1 MPVRVL
7 VVPGSFRSGSLNTR
21 LAGLATKK
29 LALRGA
35 DVTRISLGDY
45 ALPIYDGDLEER
57 EGVPANAKA
66 LARHFTAHD
75 AVLIVSPEYNA
86 SIPPVLSNAF
96 DWMSRDGVKPFRDR
110 VFGLACASAGH
121 FGGVRVALALRQM
134 LEASGLGALVIPE
147 HFLLPNGGEA
157 FDEQE
162 ELRDRAADKR
172 LEAMLRALIER
183 ATALKLAHES

>member
-45 ALPIYDGDLEER
+45 PLPIYDGELEER
-57 EGVPANAKA
+57 EGTPENAKA
-66 LARHFTAHD
+66 LARHFLAHD

-96 DWMSRDGVKPFRDR
+96 DWMSREGVKPFRSR
-110 VFGLACASAGH
+110 VFAIACASDGH
-121 FGGVRVALALRQM
+121 FGGVRVAIALRQM

-147 HFLLPNGGEA
+147 HFLLPNAGDA
-157 FDEQE
+157 FDERE
-162 ELRDRAADKR
+162 ELKDRASDKL
-172 LEAMLRALIER
+172 LEAMLRALMER